1 MITDEKI
8 QAVEE
13 SLKYLNLALEEA
25 KGYGFVD
32 FEECCRENI
41 KDMEKEL
48 EELKDIKAKEDKEY
62 FEDRRKEY
70 EGMV

>member
-25 KGYGFVD
+25 EGYGFVD